1 MADGW
6 PAKPAP
12 SLDMR
17 RSQWQQAA
25 RLLAAC
31 ALAGVP
37 GALLNIPEWY
47 WSLIT
52 VIAVMQPDLSHTMSA
67 GRDRVIA
74 TVIGACTGLL
84 MILLRSRGLPEM
96 PLFVAAMV
104 PLALLVGISPNL
116 RLACTTLIVVF
127 LIPGGSDPY
136 GRALFRVI
144 DILAGTLASVAD
156 IGRAVSPPPR
166 RYGVIRLALCC
177 LLVVGSA
184 HAQGTLRLL
193 ASTGAGSI
201 DPQINYTGQYW
212 QLFTV
217 VYDGLVAFR
226 RVPGP
231 AGLDLVPDLADAV
244 PQPTEEGRLYTFHLR
259 PGLRFSDGAPVRAS
273 DAAASFRRIFRIVG
287 PTAGSFYGGIVGARI
302 ACARPGLPAAARRG
316 RGRRDRHP
324 DHPPDAARPRLPA
337 QAGPA
342 ARQRAARLR
351 AGPGR
356 GHRAAGRHRPLPL
369 RPLRPG
375 DRRAAGAQSRCSS
388 PGTRRRSRP
397 ACPTR
402 SNTGSAWRTRRR

>member
-96 PLFVAAMV
+96 PLFIAAMV

-144 DILAGTLASVAD
+144 DILAGTVASVA
-156 IGRAVSPPPR
+156 ISAVLFPR
-166 RYGVIRLALCC
+166 
-177 LLVVGSA
+177 
-184 HAQGTLRLL
+184 QG
-193 ASTGAGSI
+193 G
-201 DPQINYTGQYW
+201 D
-212 QLFTV
+212 
-217 VYDGLVAFR
+217 
-226 RVPGP
+226 
-231 AGLDLVPDLADAV
+231 
-244 PQPTEEGRLYTFHLR
+244 
-259 PGLRFSDGAPVRAS
+259 
-273 DAAASFRRIFRIVG
+273 
-287 PTAGSFYGGIVGARI
+287 TA
-302 ACARPGLPAAARRG
+302 
-316 RGRRDRHP
+316 
-324 DHPPDAARPRLPA
+324 
-337 QAGPA
+337 
-342 ARQRAARLR
+342 
-351 AGPGR
+351 
-356 GHRAAGRHRPLPL
+356 
-369 RPLRPG
+369 
-375 DRRAAGAQSRCSS
+375 
-388 PGTRRRSRP
+388 
-397 ACPTR
+397 
-402 SNTGSAWRTRRR
+402 